1 MDPNNQ
7 VEKTARQSRSGTCRD
22 AFHRVPLFGPDAFQG
37 RGGTRPNPIS
47 SRLVRA
53 GQIRSPGGLHGA
65 FTLIELLAAIAIIGL
80 VASLLLPGLVRSKD
94 SAQRI
99 RCLSNLRQLGLATH
113 LYWDDN
119 GGSCFRYGGS
129 STNGGQLYWFGW
141 FGPGAEG
148 QRAFDP
154 TQSAL
159 YPYLRGRGVE
169 LCPAFN
175 YFLPQVKLKA
185 SGATYG
191 YGYNLFL
198 SAAQPD
204 PAVNVSRLKQP
215 SITAL
220 LADAA
225 QVNTWQ
231 APASKTNP
239 MLEEWYYIDNST
251 NQPNGHFRHH
261 QRANVEFCDGHVA
274 PEKPVPGSLD
284 ARMPNQFVGLYR
296 LEILQLP

>member
-1 MDPNNQ
+1 MQ
-7 VEKTARQSRSGTCRD
+7 TGRAHSSG
-22 AFHRVPLFGPDAFQG
+22 
-37 RGGTRPNPIS
+37 
-47 SRLVRA
+47 
-53 GQIRSPGGLHGA
+53 PG
-65 FTLIELLAAIAIIGL
+65 FTLIELLMVIAII
-80 VASLLLPGLVRSKD
+80 ALLAATVLPSLVRSKD
-94 SAQRI
+94 SAQRV

-119 GGSCFRYGGS
+119 GGSCFRYGGG

-141 FGPGAEG
+141 LGPGSEG
-148 QRAFDP
+148 QRPFDA
-154 TQSAL
+154 TQGAL

-198 SAAQPD
+198 SAGLSEP
-204 PAVNVSRLKQP
+204 PVNQSRLRQP
-215 SITAL
+215 GRTAL

-231 APASKTNP
+231 APASKSNP

-251 NQPNGHFRHH
+251 NEPNGHFRHH
-261 QRANVEFCDGHVA
+261 QRANVEFCDGHISL
-274 PEKPVPGSLD
+274 EKPVPGSLD
-284 ARMPNQFVGLYR
+284 QRLPSQFVGLYR
-296 LEILQLP
+296 LDILKLP

>member
-1 MDPNNQ
+1 MQ
-7 VEKTARQSRSGTCRD
+7 TSRCR
-22 AFHRVPLFGPDAFQG
+22 GPA
-37 RGGTRPNPIS
+37 
-47 SRLVRA
+47 
-53 GQIRSPGGLHGA
+53 PG
-65 FTLIELLAAIAIIGL
+65 FTLIELLMVLAIVGILAAT
-80 VASLLLPGLVRSKD
+80 VLPSLVRSKD
-94 SAQRI
+94 SAQRM

-119 GGSCFRYGGS
+119 GGACFRYGGS

-141 FGPGAEG
+141 LGPGSES
-148 QRAFDP
+148 QRPFDA
-154 TQSAL
+154 TQGAL

-169 LCPAFN
+169 LCPSFN

-198 SAAQPD
+198 SAGLSEPPLNQA
-204 PAVNVSRLKQP
+204 RLKQP
-215 SITAL
+215 GTTAL

-251 NQPNGHFRHH
+251 NEPNGHFRHH
-261 QRANVEFCDGHVA
+261 QRANVEFCDGHVGA
-274 PEKPVPGSLD
+274 EKPVPGSLD
-284 ARMPNQFVGLYR
+284 QRMPNQFVALYR
-296 LEILQLP
+296 LEILKLP